1 MSVSKDKSYYDQFN
15 NCDDIKN
22 QYDYFTVLE
31 AALIWCGIP
40 SDQLEFEASQCQP
53 KGDDNGL
60 QRGTFIHPYVSCV
73 EPRCLVLHQ
82 AFEDNYLKMG
92 RDGGVSGFKD
102 FAVGHIAHLRRTI
115 KIADLKKYIKDC
127 HANDMPKSLYPELD
141 ANQDSQFDN
150 EQHLLLKAEN
160 ENLIARLNKASDIY
174 RQNKS
179 EIEELTEKNKKAD
192 IEKAE
197 LIEQLK
203 SQAAAPDDDKELK
216 PNSQSGVA
224 RMLYA
229 ILMEHNYDLSPPMGK
244 GLANDLIV
252 NASQVQGTPVTKN
265 FVAEWLKRAN
275 QAKINCSKK

>member
-1 MSVSKDKSYYDQFN
+1 MSKDKSYYDQFN

-115 KIADLKKYIKDC
+115 KIADLKEYIKDC
-127 HANDMPKSLYPELD
+127 HANDMPKSLYPELE
-141 ANQDSQFDN
+141 ANQDSQLDS

-160 ENLIARLNKASDIY
+160 EKLNDRINKAVKIY
-174 RQNKS
+174 KDQQNKIDAL
-179 EIEELTEKNKKAD
+179 EQQVKQAD

-197 LIEQLK
+197 LIEQLS
-203 SQAAAPDDDKELK
+203 SQATAPADDKMLA
-216 PNSQSGVA
+216 PNSQTKVA
-224 RMLYA
+224 CMLYA
-229 ILMEHNYDLSPPMGK
+229 ILKTHDYDLSPPMGK

-252 NASQVQGTPVTKN
+252 NASQVHGTPVTKN
-265 FVAEWLKRAN
+265 FVADWLKRAN

>member
-1 MSVSKDKSYYDQFN
+1 MSKDKSYYDQFN